1 MMNYI
6 GSKAKL
12 LPFIESS
19 IASIVANESGSKIL
33 CDLFAGSGCVGNYY
47 AQKGYTILS
56 NDAEYYSYVLNRAT
70 LQTPNLQGIDDI
82 IEALNALPLRE
93 GLMFEHYCLGG
104 GSGRNYFSDEN
115 AQKIDA
121 IREGIEAYKENEP
134 LYFYLLASLLLSA
147 DKVANTA
154 SIYSAFLKQ
163 LKPLACAKLHLQAF
177 PYTPSHA
184 SHQVFCEDANHL
196 VSNLK
201 GDILYLDPPYN
212 RRQYGANYHILNT
225 IARNDTFIPK
235 GKTGVRSY
243 VSSPYCKNATA
254 LLALEDIIQK
264 ARFEWIVI
272 SYNDEGLIEPEML
285 LKMVSHYGECFY
297 AKTPHIRFK
306 AYSNTMHKNHVYEY
320 LYICRKVL
328 DSTV

>member
-12 LPFIESS
+12 LPFIENTLSS
-19 IASIVANESGSKIL
+19 LVGEDSRSKTF

-47 AQKGYTILS
+47 AQKGYTIIS
-56 NDAEYYSYVLNRAT
+56 NDAEFYSYVLNHA
-70 LQTPNLQGIDDI
+70 LLKPPPLENIDHI
-82 IEALNALPLRE
+82 IVSLNALPLRK
-93 GLMFEHYCLGG
+93 GLMFEHYCVGG

-121 IREGIEAYKENEP
+121 IREGIEAYKEDEA

-147 DKVANTA
+147 DKVANTT

-163 LKPLACAKLHLQAF
+163 LKPLACEKLRLQAF
-177 PYTPSHA
+177 PYTPSGA
-184 SHQVFCEDANHL
+184 SHQVFCEDANQL

-225 IARNDTFIPK
+225 IARYDAFIPK

-243 VSSPYCKNATA
+243 VSSPYCKST
-254 LLALEDIIQK
+254 LALRALEEIIQK
-264 ARFEWIVI
+264 ARFEWIII
-272 SYNDEGLIEPEML
+272 SYNDEGLIEPETV
-285 LKMVSHYGECFY
+285 LKMASHYGECFC

-306 AYSNTMHKNHVYEY
+306 AYSNTGHKNHVYEY

-328 DSTV
+328 DFTV